1 MTTPSI
7 HKRFKHDVS
16 SDNAPFILGWGHDQS
31 ESVGVHLGGGGSW
44 KSRHCNRP
52 SCQDDQAKV
61 VDNDNDNDDSS
72 QFGEVKSQFVFT
84 ILSNFQVSDSDNKVD
99 NVHRSH
105 GPGRQ
110 TSTSLGQLQSRRLA
124 PTDNQLGG
132 QQQQQQQQN
141 SIHILVL
148 KVWNLHLVTR
158 LHRFTLNPDAS
169 FLIWRRDTLVVAP
182 LFTGVVQVPQGFMS
196 SEELLL
202 V

>member
-1 MTTPSI
+1 MEEEDPGSQGIVTDLLVKMT
-7 HKRFKHDVS
+7 
-16 SDNAPFILGWGHDQS
+16 
-31 ESVGVHLGGGGSW
+31 
-44 KSRHCNRP
+44 RP
-52 SCQDDQAKV
+52 RWLIMIMIMMIVANLVED
-61 VDNDNDNDDSS
+61 
-72 QFGEVKSQFVFT
+72 KSQFVFT
-84 ILSNFQVSDSDNKVD
+84 ILSNFQVSDSDNEVD
-99 NVHRSH
+99 KVHRSH
-105 GPGRQ
+105 RPGRQ

-132 QQQQQQQQN
+132 RQQQQQQQN

>member
-1 MTTPSI
+1 MEEEDPGSQGIVTDLLVKMT
-7 HKRFKHDVS
+7 
-16 SDNAPFILGWGHDQS
+16 
-31 ESVGVHLGGGGSW
+31 
-44 KSRHCNRP
+44 RP
-52 SCQDDQAKV
+52 RWLIMIMITMIVANLV
-61 VDNDNDNDDSS
+61 
-72 QFGEVKSQFVFT
+72 EVKSQFVFT

-99 NVHRSH
+99 KVHRSH
-105 GPGRQ
+105 RPGCQ

-132 QQQQQQQQN
+132 RQQQQQQQQQQN

-182 LFTGVVQVPQGFMS
+182 LFTGVVQVPLGFMS